1 MSPITSPKRSPATG
15 TAVSD
20 VIGGLILQAAHG
32 ARSATI
38 ELSGYGFLATLPL
51 QSIST
56 LPPHEFWTDD
66 VSYLGL
72 PTAGVL
78 GHRQATDAYLVLPA
92 RNHGGTTATMD
103 LALLRFPPA
112 SRSSRNAGYPFTR
125 ARRAH
130 SASTVTSTSAAA
142 NNLNCR
148 NDP

>member
-20 VIGGLILQAAHG
+20 VIGDLILQAAHG

-66 VSYLGL
+66 VSYLDP
-72 PTAGVL
+72 PTVGVL
-78 GHRQATDAYLVLPA
+78 GLRQVTDAYLVLLA
-92 RNHGGTTATMD
+92 RNHGGTLATMD
-103 LALLRFPPA
+103 QALAGVHP
-112 SRSSRNAGYPFTR
+112 G
-125 ARRAH
+125 
-130 SASTVTSTSAAA
+130 VTLIS
-142 NNLNCR
+142 
-148 NDP
+148 